1 MKQNK
6 FFFFGLQKKEEE
18 KEKMKIPKILLLF
31 ALALF
36 GWWLAHST
44 GVLEKF
50 YNIVPTEVIDPEFLN
65 PNLDPW
71 AYTVP
76 GMDTY
81 ERVGDLYGVDLN
93 CNNVSVPDLI
103 AWIANNNPHLLHQYV
118 LRWDPSINI
127 YNPNDAPRV
136 LKGLLRNLPEQHK
149 FLPIIRKC
157 FPAQIRV

>member
-1 MKQNK
+1 MQVSKL
-6 FFFFGLQKKEEE
+6 G
-18 KEKMKIPKILLLF
+18 LLLF
-31 ALALF
+31 LAVF
-36 GWWLAHST
+36 GWWIVN
-44 GVLEKF
+44 GKVLEGF
-50 YNIVPTEVIDPEFLN
+50 YNIVPTEVIDPEFVS

-71 AYTVP
+71 AYTVQ
-76 GMDTY
+76 GTHGWRETY

-93 CNNVSVPDLI
+93 CNNVSVPDLV

-127 YNPNDAPRV
+127 YNPNDSPRI
-136 LKGLLRNLPEQHK
+136 LKALLRNLPEQHK